1 LGEGEKE
8 KPSLSIMESADH
20 VESAISVS
28 KHSKASKTMLSKA
41 KDLLR
46 KVGIILKFPRSQERQ
61 SGVAVEALGEAVGRN
76 RGKNPRDKFI

>member
-1 LGEGEKE
+1 
-8 KPSLSIMESADH
+8 
-20 VESAISVS
+20 
-28 KHSKASKTMLSKA
+28 MLSKA